1 MNSLRANWPEW
12 TETLRRA
19 GLDGYAAWLLEAAGP
34 LNVIGAQ
41 LLYIGQPFVPS
52 QTSDQLTALANLL
65 EQQGE
70 ARAFAAHLKGQP
82 Q

>member
-12 TETLRRA
+12 TETLRRM
-19 GLDGYAAWLLEAAGP
+19 GMDGYVAWLLEAAGP

-41 LLYIGQPFVPS
+41 LLYLSQPFVAS
-52 QTSDQLTALANLL
+52 QKSDQFTALANLL
-65 EQQGE
+65 EQEGE

>member
-12 TETLRRA
+12 TETLRRL
-19 GLDGYAAWLLEAAGP
+19 GLDGFAVWLLEASGP

-41 LLYIGQPFVPS
+41 LLYIGQPFVGS
-52 QTSDQLTALANLL
+52 QVNDQLLALANLL
-65 EQQGE
+65 EEKGE
-70 ARAFAAHLKGQP
+70 AQAFAALLKGQP